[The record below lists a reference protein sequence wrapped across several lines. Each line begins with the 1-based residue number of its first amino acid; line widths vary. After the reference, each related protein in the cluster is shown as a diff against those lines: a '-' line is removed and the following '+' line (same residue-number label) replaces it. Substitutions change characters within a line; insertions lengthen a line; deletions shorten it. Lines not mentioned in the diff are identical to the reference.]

1 MKAMKRLTALLL
13 AAVMAF
19 ALAACSDQG
28 NQPSSTPSQP
38 GWR

>member
-19 ALAACSDQG
+19 ALAACSKEG
-28 NQPSSTPSQP
+28 NQHS
-38 GWR
+38 G